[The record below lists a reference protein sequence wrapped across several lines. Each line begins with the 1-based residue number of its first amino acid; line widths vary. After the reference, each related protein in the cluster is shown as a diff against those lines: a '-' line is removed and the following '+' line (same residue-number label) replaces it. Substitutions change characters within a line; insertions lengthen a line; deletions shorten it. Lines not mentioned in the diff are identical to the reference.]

1 MSAYRQIYLVA
12 ARDFRE
18 RVTSR
23 AFQISTALTVILIA
37 AFVLLPSILG
47 VDDAPTWDV
56 GTVGA
61 PHSSLEIALKTA
73 ASNPDTIVSV
83 ADAGTRDQLEE
94 AIRDGTYDA
103 GVDGG
108 EIIEGND
115 TSSELVALL
124 VAVSGSLDIADRAT
138 ELGLSQDDLASLLGG
153 GASVVPVDPEEGD
166 SASTSNEGDR
176 VLAFFGV
183 IFLFISIVTY
193 GQWIL
198 IGVIEEKSS
207 RVVEVVLGAVRP
219 HRLLAGKVLGIGALG
234 LAQLILVGAFAFV
247 LVQQSSSFDIPD
259 AAVVTS
265 ISLVVWFLLGF
276 AFYATAYAATGSLV
290 SRQEEAQNAAFPL
303 TMVLMAAY
311 FIASFSFTGDNPVL
325 RVASFIPP
333 TAPMTMPLR
342 MAAGDAAGW
351 EAALSLTLMVL
362 TTYLLVRLA
371 GRIYAGGLLRSGPRI
386 KLKDAWRSSEA

>member
-183 IFLFISIVTY
+183 IFLFISIVTD

-198 IGVIEEKSS
+198 IGPTACGQARSSASALSAWLNSSWSERSRSSWSSS
-207 RVVEVVLGAVRP
+207 RRASTFP
-219 HRLLAGKVLGIGALG
+219 MP
-234 LAQLILVGAFAFV
+234 
-247 LVQQSSSFDIPD
+247 QSSRQSRL
-259 AAVVTS
+259 S
-265 ISLVVWFLLGF
+265 C
-276 AFYATAYAATGSLV
+276 GSCSGLR
-290 SRQEEAQNAAFPL
+290 STPPL
-303 TMVLMAAY
+303 TPPRGP
-311 FIASFSFTGDNPVL
+311 SC
-325 RVASFIPP
+325 RVRRKRR
-333 TAPMTMPLR
+333 MP
-342 MAAGDAAGW
+342 
-351 EAALSLTLMVL
+351 
-362 TTYLLVRLA
+362 
-371 GRIYAGGLLRSGPRI
+371 RS
-386 KLKDAWRSSEA
+386 RSPWC

>member
-1 MSAYRQIYLVA
+1 VNASRQVYLVA

-23 AFQISTALTVILIA
+23 AFQISTVLTVLLIGG
-37 AFVLLPSILG
+37 FILLPSILG

-56 GTVGA
+56 GSVGPA
-61 PHSSLEIALKTA
+61 PEGLEIALETA
-73 ASNPDTIVSV
+73 AANPDTKVTI
-83 ADAGTRDQLEE
+83 AGLGSRSELED

-103 GVDGG
+103 GIDGN
-108 EIIEGND
+108 EIVEGPD
-115 TSSELVALL
+115 ASDELIALL
-124 VAVSGSLDIADRAT
+124 VAVSGSLEIADRAG
-138 ELGLSQDDLASLLGG
+138 ELGLSQEELTTLLGG
-153 GASVVPVDPEEGD
+153 SASVVPVDPEDGASG
-166 SASTSNEGDR
+166 SASNDEDR

-234 LAQLILVGAFAFV
+234 LAQLILVGAVAFV
-247 LVQQSSSFDIPD
+247 LIQQASSFDIPD
-259 AAVVTS
+259 AAGITAV
-265 ISLVVWFLLGF
+265 SLVVWFLLGF

-325 RVASFIPP
+325 RVASLLPP

-351 EAALSLTLMVL
+351 EVALSLTLMVL